1 MRHRKNGRKLN
12 RTSAH
17 RKAMFSNMA
26 TSLVMHERITTTVPK
41 AKELRTVIEPLITL
55 AKRGDLHARRLA
67 ARTIRQ
73 DDALHKLFSELAER
87 FADRPGGYTRVVKVG
102 NRRGDNAPIA
112 FIEFVDTAEAQGEVE
127 IDETGTLGESEE
139 EAAVEA

>member
-17 RKAMFSNMA
+17 RKAMFANMA
-26 TSLVMHERITTTVPK
+26 TSLILHERITTTVPK

-87 FADRPGGYTRVVKVG
+87 FAERPGGYTRVVKIG

-112 FIEFVDTAEAQGEVE
+112 FIEFVDAAEAQFDVELPEATEAGEE
-127 IDETGTLGESEE
+127 GE
-139 EAAVEA
+139 EASAEV

>member
-1 MRHRKNGRKLN
+1 
-12 RTSAH
+12 
-17 RKAMFSNMA
+17 MFANMA
-26 TSLVMHERITTTVPK
+26 TSLILHERITTTVPK

-73 DDALHKLFSELAER
+73 DDALYKLFSELAER
-87 FADRPGGYTRVVKVG
+87 FAERPGGYTRVVKIG

-112 FIEFVDTAEAQGEVE
+112 FIEFVDAAEAQFDIELPE
-127 IDETGTLGESEE
+127 ATDANDESEE
-139 EAAVEA
+139 AGAEA